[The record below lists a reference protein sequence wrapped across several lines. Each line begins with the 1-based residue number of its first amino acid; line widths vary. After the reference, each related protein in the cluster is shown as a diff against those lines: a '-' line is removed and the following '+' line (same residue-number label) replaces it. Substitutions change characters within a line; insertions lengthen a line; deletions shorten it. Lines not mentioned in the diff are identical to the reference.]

1 MNQNLPDNA
10 TAPRSVDQQQ
20 ACSAWRKRCQAAE
33 AKVLEQV
40 RLCGGFSVFWATE
53 NMDRARAIERLHR
66 KKGMIEPKKGKAY
79 GRFPWC
85 GYRIVKPNKEAHQ
98 PSQSEV

>member
-1 MNQNLPDNA
+1 MSERLHDSRTPSGSLPR
-10 TAPRSVDQQQ
+10 P
-20 ACSAWRKRCQAAE
+20 CSEAAE

-85 GYRIVKPNKEAHQ
+85 GYRIVKPNDKINE
-98 PSQSEV
+98 PSSFN

>member
-1 MNQNLPDNA
+1 MKTRQPAQSGSLH
-10 TAPRSVDQQQ
+10 S

-33 AKVLEQV
+33 SKVLEQV
-40 RLCGGFSVFWATE
+40 RLCGGFSVFWAAE

-85 GYRIVKPNKEAHQ
+85 GYRIVKPNTEA
-98 PSQSEV
+98 SRDEGGAKL

>member
-1 MNQNLPDNA
+1 MSKLLHDRRAPSGSLPR
-10 TAPRSVDQQQ
+10 P
-20 ACSAWRKRCQAAE
+20 CSAWRKRCQAAE
-33 AKVLEQV
+33 SKVLEQV

-85 GYRIVKPNKEAHQ
+85 GYRIVKPNDALCHAEGRG
-98 PSQSEV
+98 ER